1 MSIISGVSQPVS
13 TSRPLTLHL
22 VRHGRTQ
29 YNDEGRLQGW
39 CDSPLTEAGRH
50 GVDATVQYLRKVPF
64 VAGWTSP
71 SGRTRH
77 TAELILAEHPGLA
90 AVVHPGLREFG
101 YGEFEAQPEPVLY
114 GRIPPHELYRD
125 VFSGTFPGLPGGESG
140 RAYLG
145 RVAAT
150 FAEIEWAHPGGGD
163 VLVVSHGVTLL
174 AYLAMV
180 VDTPLRPLMNAS
192 VSTVLINED
201 GTRSPG
207 IIGHQTS
214 SSDTGQ
220 LGPELMLNHVSFV
233 EAASWA
239 AADTVT
245 A

>member
-1 MSIISGVSQPVS
+1 M
-13 TSRPLTLHL
+13 
-22 VRHGRTQ
+22 
-29 YNDEGRLQGW
+29 
-39 CDSPLTEAGRH
+39 
-50 GVDATVQYLRKVPF
+50 DATVHYLSKVPF
-64 VAGWTSP
+64 VAGWTST

-90 AVVHPGLREFG
+90 AQVHPGLREFG
-101 YGEFEAQPEPVLY
+101 YGEFEALPEPVLY

-125 VFSGTFPGLPGGESG
+125 VFAGTFPGLPDGESG

-150 FAEIEWAHPGGGD
+150 FAEIERAHPNGGD

-180 VDTPLRPLMNAS
+180 VDIPLRVLMNAS
-192 VSTVLINED
+192 VSTVFINGD

-207 IIGHQTS
+207 IIGHEPS
-214 SSDTGQ
+214 GGPPGQ
-220 LGPELMLNHVSFV
+220 LGAELTLKSVSLL

-245 A
+245 S